1 MAERTRQLPEMTAAE
16 ARETWIRES
25 MAVSRLAGDDP
36 RTRPE
41 LLAEWKTLTHGRK
54 LAFRIEQAVQA
65 GRARAIL
72 ETIGGYADPPPQ
84 E

>member
-1 MAERTRQLPEMTAAE
+1 MTASE

-25 MAVSRLAGDDP
+25 VAVSRLAGDDP
-36 RTRPE
+36 RVRAE
-41 LLAEWKTLTHGRK
+41 MLAEWKAMTHGRQ

-72 ETIGGYADPPPQ
+72 ETIGGYADTPVDD
-84 E
+84 

>member
-1 MAERTRQLPEMTAAE
+1 MTAAE
-16 ARETWIRES
+16 ARETWVRES

-41 LLAEWKTLTHGRK
+41 LLAEWKTLTHGRR

-65 GRARAIL
+65 QRARTIL
-72 ETIGGYADPPPQ
+72 ETVGGYADAAP
-84 E
+84 ED

>member
-1 MAERTRQLPEMTAAE
+1 MAKPRSLPDMTAVE

-41 LLAEWKTLTHGRK
+41 LLAEWKELTHGRQ

-72 ETIGGYADPPPQ
+72 ETIGGYADGPP
-84 E
+84 ED

>member
-1 MAERTRQLPEMTAAE
+1 MARARPLPDMSAAE

-25 MAVSRLAGDDP
+25 VVVSRLAGDDP
-36 RTRPE
+36 RTRAE
-41 LLAEWKTLTHGRK
+41 LLAEWKAMTHGRS

-72 ETIGGYADPPPQ
+72 ETIGGYADTPTR